1 MSTTGRP
8 VEDLAHRFNYHPPKT
23 GRRVSQHENVRAMCL
38 DIATSMDE
46 ALPDGRE
53 KSLAI
58 TKIEEAMFWANAALA
73 RQPDEEDSPS

>member
-1 MSTTGRP
+1 VSITGRP
-8 VEDLAHRFNYHPPKT
+8 VEDLAHRFNYHPPKSDM
-23 GRRVSQHENVRAMCL
+23 RRRQHEMVRADCL
-38 DIATSMDE
+38 SLAETLNE

-73 RQPDEEDSPS
+73 RQPDEEATT